1 MINVS
6 SEKENDLAVT
16 FELIFK
22 IWLRWLL
29 SKLYQFTNQLLR
41 SQKLINVLVSMLTR
55 LSKKSSSHLI

>member
-22 IWLRWLL
+22 IWLRYIVAEQTLPI
-29 SKLYQFTNQLLR
+29 YQSVTQV
-41 SQKLINVLVSMLTR
+41 KEAD
-55 LSKKSSSHLI
+55 

>member
-22 IWLRWLL
+22 IWLRYIAAEQTLPI
-29 SKLYQFTNQLLR
+29 YQSVTQV
-41 SQKLINVLVSMLTR
+41 KEAVSLDA
-55 LSKKSSSHLI
+55 H